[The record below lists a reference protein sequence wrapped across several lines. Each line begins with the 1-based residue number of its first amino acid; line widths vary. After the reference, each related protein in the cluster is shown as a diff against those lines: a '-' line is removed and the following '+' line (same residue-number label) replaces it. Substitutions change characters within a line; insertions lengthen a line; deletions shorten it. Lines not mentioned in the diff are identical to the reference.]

1 MSVPPP
7 PNERE
12 LADRVPGAVSHE
24 VYAGAQRPG
33 EPPAGGLPPLAPPP
47 SSPPSAWNAPA
58 FGLLAIFLV
67 ALGALVWPQYRAR
80 AVEAKV
86 KPMVQALSQRNA
98 GARCPRY
105 ITAIF
110 TNVGSVSLDA
120 NGNPADRT
128 DLTGPICDALRHLYT
143 DEGRA
148 ELKCLVTD
156 GRCPESARRSV
167 IALSVVAHEAM
178 HLRGI
183 LDEAAAECSSIG
195 EGQRS
200 GELVGLSA
208 EQGRMI
214 GYLHLMALNPS
225 TPPEYTVSPAD
236 CDAARDLLANPPGTE
251 SQRTLLV
258 TLTEQTWTMLG
269 E

>member
-24 VYAGAQRPG
+24 VYVGVQRPS
-33 EPPAGGLPPLAPPP
+33 EPPGGGLPPLAPPP
-47 SSPPSAWNAPA
+47 ASRPSAWNAPA
-58 FGLLAIFLV
+58 FGMLAIFLL
-67 ALGALVWPQYRAR
+67 ALGALLWPQYRAR
-80 AVEAKV
+80 QVEGKV
-86 KPMVQALSQRNA
+86 APLVMGLAQRDA
-98 GARCPRY
+98 TARCPRY

-120 NGNPADRT
+120 DGNPVDRT
-128 DLTGPICDALRHLYT
+128 DLTGPICDALRHFYT
-143 DEGRA
+143 PQGRS
-148 ELKCLVTD
+148 EMQCLVTD
-156 GRCPESARRSV
+156 GRCSENARRTV

-178 HLRGI
+178 HLRGV
-183 LDEAAAECSSIG
+183 LDEGAAECSSIG
-195 EGQRS
+195 AGQRT

-225 TPPEYTVSPAD
+225 TPTEYAVNAGN
-236 CDAARDLLANPPGTE
+236 CDAARELLSNPPGTE
-251 SQRTLLV
+251 AQRTTLV
-258 TLTEQTWTMLG
+258 MLTEQTWERLG

>member
-1 MSVPPP
+1 MPH
-7 PNERE
+7 
-12 LADRVPGAVSHE
+12 G
-24 VYAGAQRPG
+24 VYAGVGRPG
-33 EPPAGGLPPLAPPP
+33 EPPAGGIPPLAPPP
-47 SSPPSAWNAPA
+47 PSPPSAWNAPA

-86 KPMVQALSQRNA
+86 KPLVQALSQRDA
-98 GARCPRY
+98 SARCPRY

-110 TNVGSVSLDA
+110 TNVGSVRLDA

-148 ELKCLVTD
+148 ELECLVTD

-183 LDEAAAECSSIG
+183 LDEAAAECSSIA

-200 GELVGLSA
+200 GELAGLSP

-225 TPPEYTVSPAD
+225 TPAEYAVSPAD
-236 CDAARDLLANPPGTE
+236 CDAARDLIASPPGNGT
-251 SQRTLLV
+251 QRSLLV

>member
-12 LADRVPGAVSHE
+12 LADTIPGAVPHG
-24 VYAGAQRPG
+24 VYEGVPRPG
-33 EPPAGGLPPLAPPP
+33 EGPGGLPPLAPPP
-47 SSPPSAWNAPA
+47 PSKPSAWNAPA
-58 FGLLAIFLV
+58 FVMLAIFLL

-86 KPMVQALSQRNA
+86 KPLVQELAGRDA

-128 DLTGPICDALRHLYT
+128 DLTGPICDALRHLFT
-143 DEGRA
+143 PDGRA

-156 GRCPESARRSV
+156 GRCSDSARRSV
-167 IALSVVAHEAM
+167 IALAVVAHESM

-183 LDEAAAECSSIG
+183 LDEAAAECSSIA

-200 GELVGLSA
+200 GELVGLSP

-214 GYLHLMALNPS
+214 GYLHLRALNPS
-225 TPPEYTVSPAD
+225 TPQEYAVSTGD
-236 CDAARDLLANPPGTE
+236 CDAARDLTARPPATAPV
-251 SQRTLLV
+251 RDLL
-258 TLTEQTWTMLG
+258 TMLTEQTWTTLG
-269 E
+269 D